1 MRYNILDLV
10 VVHVEEDSISHY
22 FVCKKKKNGKYQEIL
37 TDKIIN
43 VKEEK
48 VNVSPLAYYFN
59 EKELGSWDRKLSKKE
74 ILDKYVVINEYYRIN
89 YGNRRS
95 SSNQFG
101 DKNYTM
107 KKSYQADELVV
118 AELKRISN
126 DFDFEELSVAVIT
139 TEQKYLFEIV
149 WEDAKMKYREVFT
162 GFIANDKSEY
172 INLPYVGNP
181 KPLVEVLPELEH
193 RDLSKLNLILV
204 SNNIND
210 ITEDKK
216 KYKVKRRI

>member
-10 VVHVEEDSISHY
+10 VVHVEEDDTSYY
-22 FVCKKKKNGKYQEIL
+22 FICKKMRNGKYQEVL
-37 TDKIIN
+37 TDKIIS
-43 VKEEK
+43 VKEEE
-48 VNVSPLAYYFN
+48 VNVSPLAYYF
-59 EKELGSWDRKLSKKE
+59 KEMELNSLDRKLTKKD

-101 DKNYTM
+101 DKDYTM
-107 KKSYQADELVV
+107 KESYQADELVV

-126 DFDFEELSVAVIT
+126 DFDFEELSIAVNT

-149 WEDAKMKYREVFT
+149 WEDGKMKYREVFT
-162 GFIANDKSEY
+162 GFITNDKSKF

-181 KPLVEVLPELEH
+181 RPLVEVLPELEH
-193 RDLSKLNLILV
+193 RNLSKLNLILV

-210 ITEDKK
+210 VTEDKK
-216 KYKVKRRI
+216 KNTK